1 MTRRMEGRE
10 SYRASHGTYP
20 RGHGHWMFEM
30 MTTYGARTFEYTG
43 MYTAACRAAQRA
55 AKEANASTVRVM
67 S

>member
-1 MTRRMEGRE
+1 MSGRE

-30 MTTYGARTFEYTG
+30 MTPYGVRTFEYTG
-43 MYTAACRAAQRA
+43 MYSEATRQAFRAARQMM
-55 AKEANASTVRVM
+55 ASSVRVM